1 MEQSEENLKM
11 SRDHYEAGMETI
23 SDCLEAQTILQN
35 AQTEHII
42 AKTKLEICKTEYLK
56 ITGGLVIE

>member
-1 MEQSEENLKM
+1 
-11 SRDHYEAGMETI
+11 METI